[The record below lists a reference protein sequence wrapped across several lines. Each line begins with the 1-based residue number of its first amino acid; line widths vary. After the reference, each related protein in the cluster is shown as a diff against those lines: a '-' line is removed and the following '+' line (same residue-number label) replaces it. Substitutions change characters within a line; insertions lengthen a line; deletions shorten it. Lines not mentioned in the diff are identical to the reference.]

1 MPSTRE
7 LVLASTSRY
16 RLELLARL
24 GLPFETERPDVDEAQ
39 LPGEAPATTAVRLA
53 MAKAAAVAAR
63 RPGALVIGSDQVA
76 SLGSERLD
84 KPGSHENARR
94 QLAALSG
101 RTAHFDT
108 AVALH
113 DARSGRVA
121 TRLVPCEV
129 EFRVLE
135 ANLIERYLKRE
146 QPYDCAGSA
155 KSEGLGIAL
164 IRSMR
169 TEDPT
174 ALIGLPLIAL
184 TELLE
189 EAGCPVLG

>member
-1 MPSTRE
+1 MPETRQ
-7 LVLASTSRY
+7 LVLASTSSY
-16 RLELLARL
+16 RRELLGRL
-24 GLPFETERPDVDEAQ
+24 GLPFEVERPEVDESV
-39 LPGEAPATTAVRLA
+39 LPGESPAKTALRLA
-53 MAKAAAVAAR
+53 AAKASAVAAR
-63 RPGALVIGSDQVA
+63 RPAALVIGADQVA
-76 SLGSERLD
+76 SLGNQRLD

-94 QLAALSG
+94 QLALLSG
-101 RTAHFDT
+101 RTARFDT
-108 AVALH
+108 AVALL
-113 DARSGRVA
+113 DARSGRLA
-121 TRLVPCEV
+121 SRLVACEV
-129 EFRVLE
+129 DFRVLD
-135 ANLIERYLKRE
+135 AQLIERYLRRE

-189 EAGCPVLG
+189 AAGHPVLG